1 VADGSPIRYARNG
14 DVSIAYR
21 VDGSGPIDLLFLGGF
36 VGNLDVLN
44 SWPLG
49 ARFFARLTRFAR
61 VIQFDK
67 RNQGL
72 SDPGRY
78 TLEDVA
84 SDAVA
89 VLDDAGVERV
99 SLLGLSEGGGAAT
112 LLAATRPD
120 RIGAMAQYGSWA
132 RLSRTDGYPEGLEVG
147 DIRRHWRRMLANW
160 GSADAMTIFAPSIAD
175 DPEQREWWARLMRS
189 GASPASAETLVD
201 TYLDADVRPLLG
213 SVAVP
218 SLVLW
223 RRDDLVVPA
232 AISRVVAAGIPGCES
247 VELAGRDHF
256 FLAGN
261 QDDILEPVE
270 EFFTGRPAAK
280 PSERVLTTV
289 LFVDIVDST
298 RTAAGLG
305 DSAWRALLTS
315 FDERSSAAVA
325 AGRGRRVK
333 STGDGILATFDGP
346 SQAARTALTIAE
358 LAQAE
363 GIATRAGVHT
373 GECELIGDDI
383 GGIAVHIASRIEAA
397 ASPGEVLASRTVRDL
412 SIGSELTFA
421 ERGSRE
427 LKGVPGEWELF
438 AVAAG

>member
-1 VADGSPIRYARNG
+1 
-14 DVSIAYR
+14 
-21 VDGSGPIDLLFLGGF
+21 
-36 VGNLDVLN
+36 
-44 SWPLG
+44 
-49 ARFFARLTRFAR
+49 
-61 VIQFDK
+61 
-67 RNQGL
+67 
-72 SDPGRY
+72 
-78 TLEDVA
+78 
-84 SDAVA
+84 
-89 VLDDAGVERV
+89 
-99 SLLGLSEGGGAAT
+99 
-112 LLAATRPD
+112 
-120 RIGAMAQYGSWA
+120 
-132 RLSRTDGYPEGLEVG
+132 
-147 DIRRHWRRMLANW
+147 
-160 GSADAMTIFAPSIAD
+160 
-175 DPEQREWWARLMRS
+175 
-189 GASPASAETLVD
+189 
-201 TYLDADVRPLLG
+201 VRPLLG

-232 AISRVVAAGIPGCES
+232 EVSAVVATGIPGCES
-247 VELAGRDHF
+247 AELAGRDHF

-305 DSAWRALLTS
+305 DSAWRDLLMS
-315 FDERSSAAVA
+315 FEERCGAAVA

-346 SQAARTALTIAE
+346 SQAARTALKIEE
-358 LAQAE
+358 LARAE
-363 GIATRAGVHT
+363 GIAIRAGVHT

-438 AVAAG
+438 AVGAS